1 MAWSSG
7 AWRTKCLLAHDLM
20 VQLTCLSST
29 VSAPADDASG
39 SSPPPHA
46 LADKR
51 YPRIDVLRGIARL
64 MVIAVHA
71 SHGLKG
77 SDSLL
82 RTIFGFGGFGVQLFF
97 VASAMTL
104 CMSLENN
111 YGKPRWLI
119 KYAARRYFRIA
130 PM

>member
-1 MAWSSG
+1 
-7 AWRTKCLLAHDLM
+7 M

-51 YPRIDVLRGIARL
+51 YPWIDVLRGIAIL

-71 SHGLKG
+71 SHGLKN
-77 SDSLL
+77 SESL
-82 RTIFGFGGFGVQLFF
+82 IKAVFGFGGYFDGVRDVGSRLLSKKIEQERAIRANPLLTRIDFLKKVFGTV
-97 VASAMTL
+97 V
-104 CMSLENN
+104 
-111 YGKPRWLI
+111 K
-119 KYAARRYFRIA
+119 
-130 PM
+130 